1 MTDQAMS
8 GEDLEKAET
17 QARIAKLMAE
27 TAKINRETV
36 LYPLVVGAS
45 ITLAIVAVV
54 KIFLT

>member
-1 MTDQAMS
+1 MTDQAMN
-8 GEDLEKAET
+8 GDDLENAET